1 MTEDEGAVWQ
11 LVAGV
16 ADGAGGV
23 EVVVVDGEVADVG
36 GEADGELAGGVV
48 VAEKDVGEGVATF
61 LGGVELLDE
70 RGGRV
75 GEPGLRYGLATT
87 EDDDG
92 GDAGVDDGFD
102 EGAWAPTSE
111 RSFTSTCSPVLRRV

>member
-1 MTEDEGAVWQ
+1 MAEDEGAVWQ

-48 VAEKDVGEGVATF
+48 VAEEDVGEGVATF

-102 EGAWAPTSE
+102 EGGLGTNE
-111 RSFTSTCSPVLRRV
+111 REVVYVDVFAGPA